1 MRIKI
6 LASVKEQFPTP
17 GPYKTLDIV
26 ERESLYQVGD
36 MTHYGEVILILPAI
50 LSLNDDVEQS
60 VVVKLDPKS
69 LGIWCEESVMEKP
82 PTSYER
88 IEFSPISVNTLGW
101 SDIPPLTG
109 PYTILSSDNLT
120 IENVSHLI
128 TPKTFSLWKNDCF
141 VSKRTSESLES
152 VRFAIVHRYTSPNGG
167 DVGPQTHS
175 AELIDSAGSCLALI
189 RPTRRSRAM
198 HIRGVV
204 KSDGTFDPQGF
215 KAREELADV
224 PEIQKLFA
232 VREQDIKL
240 LTSVL
245 PEFIQLYQKDQNG
258 KLKDDY
264 EPLRMAVQLYGEG
277 YALSYWKARHILWWS
292 AIEALYGSSEDAAI
306 ARIYSFFGNKNL
318 VDGYNC
324 PIYEKGDIPSCFY
337 VPPGSLH
344 TLGRM
349 VPLIYEVRNASAH
362 GQKVPDLHFVSI
374 EHPLGQGIVGLAALA
389 EAATFIIRKTV
400 IEILKR
406 GWRNEFKDLT
416 ARENFWLMKYA
427 LPKNQGPKR
436 LRDLKDALKQGSGHS

>member
-6 LASVKEQFPTP
+6 SASITAQFPTP
-17 GPYKTLDIV
+17 GPY
-26 ERESLYQVGD
+26 
-36 MTHYGEVILILPAI
+36 
-50 LSLNDDVEQS
+50 
-60 VVVKLDPKS
+60 
-69 LGIWCEESVMEKP
+69 
-82 PTSYER
+82 
-88 IEFSPISVNTLGW
+88 
-101 SDIPPLTG
+101 
-109 PYTILSSDNLT
+109 TILSSENLT

-128 TPKTFSLWKNDCF
+128 TPNTFSLWKNDCF

-152 VRFAIVHRYTSPNGG
+152 ARFAIVHRYSSPTGG

-198 HIRGVV
+198 HIRGTV

-215 KAREELADV
+215 SAREELADV

-258 KLKDDY
+258 NPKDDY

-277 YALSYWKARHILWWS
+277 YAIPYWKARHILWWS
-292 AIEALYGSSEDAAI
+292 AIEALYGSSKDAAI

-318 VDGYNC
+318 VDGYNF
-324 PIYEKGDIPSCFY
+324 PIYETGDIPSCFY
-337 VPPGSLH
+337 TPTESLH
-344 TLGRM
+344 TLGKM
-349 VPLIYEVRNASAH
+349 VPLIYDVRNASAH
-362 GQKVPDLHFVSI
+362 GQKVADSHFTSI
-374 EHPLGQGIVGLAALA
+374 PHPLRQNVIRLDALA
-389 EAATFIIRKTV
+389 EAATFIIRRTV

-406 GWRNEFKDLT
+406 GWRDGFKDR
-416 ARENFWLMKYA
+416 AASENFWLYQYGLDK
-427 LPKNQGPKR
+427 KQSRKR
-436 LRDLKDALKQGSGHS
+436 LKGLEDSLNDGHP